1 MDRNKAWVEGQNL
14 QMMLMNRFCI
24 LQKQNRELSF
34 ARSVSQA
41 GLVKKNLVDNAVL
54 IDGRKLSVMINLI
67 SDASVGRPEHET

>member
-1 MDRNKAWVEGQNL
+1 MCWQNL

-41 GLVKKNLVDNAVL
+41 GLVKQILVDGEVL
-54 IDGRKLSVMINLI
+54 VDGRKLSIMINLI
-67 SDASVGRPEHET
+67 SDSSVGRPEHET

>member
-41 GLVKKNLVDNAVL
+41 GLVKKNLVDDVVL

>member
-1 MDRNKAWVEGQNL
+1 MNRNKAWVEGQNL

-67 SDASVGRPEHET
+67 SDDSVGRPEHET

>member
-1 MDRNKAWVEGQNL
+1 VEGQNL

-24 LQKQNRELSF
+24 LLKQNRELSF

-41 GLVKKNLVDNAVL
+41 GLVTKNLVDDLVL

-67 SDASVGRPEHET
+67 SDTSVGRPEHET